1 MLYHLF
7 VYGTLRK
14 HQPNHFHLN
23 HAELVSEQAST
34 TGRLYEG
41 PSYYPVLLEEDAVV
55 FGELYQVDEATLAIV
70 DELEGFQE
78 DGEDN
83 LYDRK
88 IKEVETDLGNYQAYV
103 YYLSPKRKEMAET
116 EILYGDWKVHELLKK
131 DEVTYFAYGS
141 CMDAERF
148 KLAGVD
154 HYFHQKLGRGVL
166 EGYRLLFSHH
176 VHDGGRADIMEA
188 DNHVEGVL
196 YRTPLDAVEYLFKRE
211 GVEAGH
217 YRPTVVD
224 IKQDGKQLK
233 DVLTFY
239 VLDKKSDLS
248 PPFHYAEEIHRGA
261 ASCLSD
267 DYMNYLEKLFVEEFQ
282 VDGFRNYVK
291 KSTSEQK

>member
-1 MLYHLF
+1 MPRYLF
-7 VYGTLRK
+7 AYGTLRK
-14 HQPNHFHLN
+14 HQPNHFHLKD
-23 HAELVSEQAST
+23 AELVSEQART

-41 PSYYPVLLEEDAVV
+41 PSYYPVLMEEDTAVY
-55 FGELYQVDEATLAIV
+55 GELYKVDDETLAKI

-78 DGEDN
+78 RGLDN

-88 IKEVETDLGNYQAYV
+88 MKEVETDQGSYQAYV
-103 YYLSPKRKEMAET
+103 YYLSPNRKEMAET
-116 EILYGDWKVHELLKK
+116 SIQYGDWKVHELLKK
-131 DEVTYFAYGS
+131 DEVTYFAFGS

-224 IKQDGKQLK
+224 IKQEDKQLK

-239 VLDKKSDLS
+239 VLDKKPDLP
-248 PPFHYAEEIHRGA
+248 PPFHYAKEIHRGA
-261 ASCLSD
+261 AYCLSD
-267 DYMNYLEKLFVEEFQ
+267 DYMNHLETLFVEKFQ
-282 VDGFRNYVK
+282 VDGFSDYVK
-291 KSTSEQK
+291 KSTS